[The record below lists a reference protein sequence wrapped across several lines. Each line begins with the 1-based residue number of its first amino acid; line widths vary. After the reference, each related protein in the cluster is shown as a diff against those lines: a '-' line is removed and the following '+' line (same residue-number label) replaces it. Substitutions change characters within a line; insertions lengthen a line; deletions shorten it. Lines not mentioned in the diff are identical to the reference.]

1 MDEYLVKNADEI
13 PTPALLVYKEAV
25 AHNIKTIG
33 EMMGGYERLRPHIKT
48 HKMAQV
54 AKMEMAA
61 GIDKFKC
68 ATPKEAAMLA
78 ALGAAD
84 ILISYH
90 MVGANIGRVVD
101 LKKSYPA
108 LDLKVIADD
117 ANNIQALSDACVQ
130 ADLILGVML
139 DLNTGMDRTGAP
151 VGEPAVVLATQIHDA
166 PGLTFEG
173 LHVYDGHVGNPD
185 ADQRKETALD
195 SIGQAIETRRLIA
208 ESGVAVPKLVAS
220 GSPGFEHTRLVDEVD
235 EVSPGTWI
243 FWDTGYGD
251 QLVDSPFR
259 WAALVLSRV
268 ISTTQDDLMTL
279 DAGSKS
285 IAPDTPEPH
294 FRGLGLPDN
303 VTFVRRNEEHQLL
316 RLPQGTPRPNVGDT
330 FYLVPRHVC
339 TTVNLWDDV
348 YVIDENGQFVETWS
362 VDARG
367 H

>member
-1 MDEYLVKNADEI
+1 MDDYRVINADEI

-25 AHNIKTIG
+25 AHNIRAIG

-48 HKMAQV
+48 HKMSRIAR
-54 AKMEMAA
+54 MEMEA

-78 ALGAAD
+78 AVGATD
-84 ILISYH
+84 VLISYH

-101 LKKSYPA
+101 LKRSYPQ

-117 ANNIQALSDACVQ
+117 AENIRVLSSVCAS
-130 ADLILGVML
+130 AGITLGVMV
-139 DLNTGMDRTGAP
+139 DVDTGMHRTGAP
-151 VGEPAVVLATQIHDA
+151 PGEASLVLAQQIAEA
-166 PGLTFEG
+166 PGLHFAG
-173 LHVYDGHVGNPD
+173 LHVYDGHVGDPD
-185 ADQRKETALD
+185 PAKRKRTAVE
-195 SIGQAIETRRLIA
+195 SIEKAVETRKLI
-208 ESGVAVPKLVAS
+208 ESSGLEVETLVAS
-220 GSPGFEHTRLVDEVD
+220 GSPGFEHTQTVDGVD

-251 QLVDSPFR
+251 QLESPFR

-268 ISTTQDDLMTL
+268 ISATGPDLITL

-294 FRGLGLPDN
+294 FRALDLPEEIK
-303 VTFVRRNEEHQLL
+303 FVRRNEEHQLL
-316 RLPQGTPRPNVGDT
+316 QLPQGTSRPHVGDP

-339 TTVNLWDDV
+339 TTVNLWDEV
-348 YVIDENGQFVETWS
+348 CVIDENGVFVETWV

>member
-1 MDEYLVKNADEI
+1 MDEYRVVNADEI
-13 PTPALLVYKEAV
+13 PTPALLVYREAV

-33 EMMGGYERLRPHIKT
+33 EMLGGYERLRPHIKT

-78 ALGAAD
+78 ALGATD

-101 LKKSYPA
+101 LKKSYPQVA
-108 LDLKVIADD
+108 LKVIADD
-117 ANNIQALSDACVQ
+117 ARNIQALSDACV
-130 ADLILGVML
+130 AANTTLGVML

-151 VGEPAVVLATQIHDA
+151 VGEPSVVLAKQIAQA
-166 PGLTFEG
+166 PNLTFEG

-185 ADQRKETALD
+185 SEVRKETALD
-195 SIGQAIETRRLIA
+195 SIEQALETKRLIVA
-208 ESGVAVPKLVAS
+208 SGIEVPKLVAS
-220 GSPGFEHTRLVDEVD
+220 GSPGFEHTRFVDGVD

-243 FWDTGYGD
+243 FWDIGYGD
-251 QLVDSPFR
+251 QLVDSPFK

-268 ISTTQDDLMTL
+268 ISTTQEDLMTL

-285 IAPDTPEPH
+285 IAPDTPVPH
-294 FRGLGLPDN
+294 FRALGLPDG
-303 VTFVRRNEEHQLL
+303 VEFVRRNEEHQLL
-316 RLPQGTPRPNVGDT
+316 RLPKGTPRPKVGDA

-339 TTVNLWDDV
+339 TTVNLWDEV
-348 YVIDENGQFVETWS
+348 CVIDENGQFVETWA

>member
-1 MDEYLVKNADEI
+1 MDNYTVKNVDEI
-13 PTPALLVYKEAV
+13 PTPALLVYKDAV

-33 EMMGGYERLRPHIKT
+33 EMLGGYERLRPHIKT

-68 ATPKEAAMLA
+68 ATPKEAVMLA
-78 ALGAAD
+78 ALGATD

-101 LKKSYPA
+101 LKKSYA
-108 LDLKVIADD
+108 HVDLKIIADD
-117 ANNIQALSDACVQ
+117 ANNIQAISEACVA
-130 ADLILGVML
+130 ADVTLGVML

-151 VGEPAVVLATQIHDA
+151 VGEPAIVLAKQINDA

-185 ADQRKETALD
+185 PDQRKETALD
-195 SIGQAIETRRLIA
+195 SIEQAIETRRLIA
-208 ESGVAVPKLVAS
+208 EAGVDVPKLVAS

-251 QLVDSPFR
+251 QLVDSPFK

-285 IAPDTPEPH
+285 VAPDTPVPH
-294 FRGLGLPDN
+294 FRALGLPED
-303 VTFVRRNEEHQLL
+303 VAFVRRNEEHQLL
-316 RLPQGTPRPNVGDT
+316 RLPKGTTRPSVGDA

-339 TTVNLWDDV
+339 TTVNLWDEV
-348 YVIDENGQFVETWS
+348 YVIDEKGEFVETWS

>member
-1 MDEYLVKNADEI
+1 MDNYQVVNANEI
-13 PTPALLVYKEAV
+13 PTPALLVYKDAV

-33 EMMGGYERLRPHIKT
+33 EMLGGYARLRPHIKT

-78 ALGAAD
+78 ALGAPD

-90 MVGANIGRVVD
+90 MVGANIGRVIDLKKMYPQVD
-101 LKKSYPA
+101 LKI
-108 LDLKVIADD
+108 IADD
-117 ANNIQALSDACVQ
+117 AQNIQTVSDACVQ
-130 ADLILGVML
+130 AGIVLGVML

-151 VGEPAVVLATQIHDA
+151 VGDPSVVLAKQIDEA

-185 ADQRKETALD
+185 PKQRKETALS
-195 SIGQAIETRRLIA
+195 SIEQAIETKVLIA
-208 ESGVAVPKLVAS
+208 QSGLKVPKLVAS
-220 GSPGFEHTRLVDEVD
+220 GSPGFEHTRLIDEVD

-285 IAPDTPEPH
+285 IAPDTPAPH
-294 FRGLGLPDN
+294 FRALGLPND
-303 VTFVRRNEEHQLL
+303 VEFVRRNEEHQLL
-316 RLPQGTPRPNVGDT
+316 RLPKGTKRPQVGDA

-339 TTVNLWDDV
+339 TTVNLWDEV
-348 YVIDENGQFVETWS
+348 CVIDETGQFVETWT